1 VTLDAE
7 RVAWLHQ
14 DMSAAT
20 AILADSH
27 AIFRRGLRQLLE
39 EAQIH
44 VAGEAENLPG
54 LLSQLHGEGAPH
66 FVFVDA
72 ALADR
77 AGLGV
82 IRHSVAD
89 QTRLVFLVDVAIP
102 AATLLSLM
110 ELGPAGCL
118 ERNQTPNGF
127 ARSIEAIR
135 RGEVAL
141 SRTLTQRLCTG
152 IQSLADRQHAAEQA
166 QKLTPRERK
175 ILRYVSQAARNRDI
189 AEALSISEHTVK
201 RHVQNILQKL
211 ELPTRVAAATF
222 FECTPF
228 AGENG
233 HD

>member
-1 VTLDAE
+1 
-7 RVAWLHQ
+7 
-14 DMSAAT
+14 MSSAT

-39 EAQIH
+39 EAQIN

-54 LLSQLHGEGAPH
+54 LLSQLHEGSPH

-82 IRHSVAD
+82 IRHNVAD
-89 QTRLVFLVDVAIP
+89 QSRLVFLVDAGIP

-127 ARSIEAIR
+127 ARSIDAIR

-141 SRTLTQRLCTG
+141 SRTLTQRLCAG

-166 QKLTPRERK
+166 QKLTPREREV
-175 ILRYVSQAARNRDI
+175 LRYVSQAARNRDI

-222 FECTPF
+222 FERTPF
-228 AGENG
+228 AADNSGE
-233 HD
+233 H

>member
-1 VTLDAE
+1 
-7 RVAWLHQ
+7 
-14 DMSAAT
+14 MSSAT

-39 EAQIH
+39 EAHIN

-54 LLSQLHGEGAPH
+54 LLSQLHEGSPQ

-82 IRHSVAD
+82 IRHNVAD
-89 QTRLVFLVDVAIP
+89 QTRLVFLVDAGIP

-141 SRTLTQRLCTG
+141 SRTLTQRLCAG

-166 QKLTPRERK
+166 QKLTPREREV
-175 ILRYVSQAARNRDI
+175 LRYVSQAARNRDI

-222 FECTPF
+222 FERTPF
-228 AGENG
+228 AGDDADNG
-233 HD
+233 H

>member
-1 VTLDAE
+1 
-7 RVAWLHQ
+7 
-14 DMSAAT
+14 MSSAT

-39 EAQIH
+39 EAHIN

-54 LLSQLHGEGAPH
+54 LLSQLHEGSPQ

-82 IRHSVAD
+82 IRHNVAD
-89 QTRLVFLVDVAIP
+89 QTRLVFLVDAGIP

-141 SRTLTQRLCTG
+141 SRTLTQRLCAG

-166 QKLTPRERK
+166 QKLTPREREVLRLVADGRSSREIAGLLK
-175 ILRYVSQAARNRDI
+175 IGQKTVETHRANI
-189 AEALSISEHTVK
+189 A
-201 RHVQNILQKL
+201 QKL
-211 ELPTRVAAATF
+211 KLKSVA
-222 FECTPF
+222 EMVRF
-228 AGENG
+228 AVKHKVVEP
-233 HD
+233 